1 MSHRTVIRTVITPRA
16 ITRRVGPAGAGGGA
30 TTFAALTDKATA
42 DLPAINTPLA
52 SALSG
57 KQPLDADLTSWAL
70 IARAAGFDTF
80 TGTPSSANLRAL
92 VTDETGTGA
101 LVFGTGPTFVGL
113 TNTGALNLATGTTFT
128 YGTGIAASHRTALG
142 LGSLATQSGTIA
154 DYLTIASAS
163 ATYLPRRSTII
174 VGGTTPAFPGPLV
187 EQPAL
192 LNGRREWLGPAGSHL
207 QFDGFDWYLGC
218 TDGVDTY
225 SATVNDPTD
234 EPWKIMPATWG
245 IVNGTGA
252 PTLTIDPPTLVPVT
266 PFTGTIALAAD
277 QYGRLSPTDMIGLGP
292 YVSDALNVGINA
304 DGGFLTAG
312 TGGTLPLERGGTGS
326 TTASD
331 ARIALGAGTTG
342 AELFGAAD
350 AAAANQVLGTRVYK
364 KSQDEILTDVSLGT
378 RTVSTDFA
386 NDSELSN
393 IPLQANAT
401 YRVEWCIFGQA
412 PSTEFLKMRF
422 NYPARAFSDVAG
434 SAISSGAWGNAAPTN
449 TNGGSTTIAWA
460 NHVGASQTRG
470 HTGFMTINVG
480 AAGGN
485 LGMQWG
491 KVATG
496 LGSSII
502 KKDSYFIVTKL

>member
-57 KQPLDADLTSWAL
+57 KQPLDADLTSWAGVT
-70 IARAAGFDTF
+70 RAAGFDTF

-92 VTDETGTGA
+92 VTDETGSGA

-113 TNTGALNLATGTTFT
+113 TNTGNLNLATGTTFT

-163 ATYLPRRSTII
+163 ATYLPRLSSIT
-174 VGGTTPAFPGPLV
+174 VTGTTPAFPGPLV

-234 EPWKIMPATWG
+234 EPWKIMAPTWG

-252 PTLTIDPPTLVPVT
+252 PTLTIDPPTLVPVA

-277 QYGRLSPTDMIGLGP
+277 QYGRLSPTDMIGLGS
-292 YVSDALNVGINA
+292 YVSEALNVAVNA
-304 DGGFLTAG
+304 NGGFLTAG
-312 TGGTLPLERGGTGS
+312 TGGTLPLARGGTGS

-331 ARIALGAGTTG
+331 ARIALGGVDDSSTG
-342 AELFGAAD
+342 AALFGAATV
-350 AAAANQVLGTRVYK
+350 AAANTALNISETAGVGPVTA
-364 KSQDEILTDVSLGT
+364 
-378 RTVSTDFA
+378 STQNVD
-386 NDSELSN
+386 
-393 IPLQANAT
+393 
-401 YRVEWCIFGQA
+401 
-412 PSTEFLKMRF
+412 
-422 NYPARAFSDVAG
+422 
-434 SAISSGAWGNAAPTN
+434 TN
-449 TNGGSTTIAWA
+449 
-460 NHVGASQTRG
+460 V
-470 HTGFMTINVG
+470 
-480 AAGGN
+480 
-485 LGMQWG
+485 
-491 KVATG
+491 
-496 LGSSII
+496 GSSIPVAAGTYLI
-502 KKDSYFIVTKL
+502 EINTTFSNASSSSGNFRLSFGSNPFTVNPQRIGPALVNETASTAFYGDNTGVGFVGGTNATATKCSVWASGILTFSGSNSIQLRVRNTAIGGTVTCDAYRMTVKKLA